1 MCQCAGHGEDP
12 SFSSYIFDARS
23 ERSREGWRQRSI
35 FQEES
40 MHELSIAAS
49 IVEAVTESASAYPG
63 ARVKEVRLR
72 VGALASVV
80 EDSLQFCWELATED
94 SPLTGAT
101 LVILHLPVIIHCER
115 CGIDSELD
123 GVQSFRC
130 PQCGEIA
137 ADLRQGREL
146 EIESIELNDPDPA
159 PHEPVNVKEHR

>member
-1 MCQCAGHGEDP
+1 
-12 SFSSYIFDARS
+12 
-23 ERSREGWRQRSI
+23 
-35 FQEES
+35 

-94 SPLTGAT
+94 SPLAGST
-101 LVILHLPVIIHCER
+101 LAINRLPVIIHCDQ
-115 CGIDSELD
+115 CGIDAEIE

-130 PQCGEIA
+130 PRCGEPA

-146 EIESIELNDPDPA
+146 DIESIELEDPDPNDPGIA
-159 PHEPVNVKEHR
+159 ASKQVKEQV